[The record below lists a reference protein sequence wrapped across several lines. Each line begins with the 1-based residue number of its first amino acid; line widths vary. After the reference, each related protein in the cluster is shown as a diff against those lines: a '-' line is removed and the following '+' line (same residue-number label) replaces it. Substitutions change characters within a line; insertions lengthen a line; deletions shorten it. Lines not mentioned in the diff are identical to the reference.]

1 MKTGDLVCVKGM
13 PAAPMSVRWVRT
25 GIYSNTQQEYP
36 ISVTC
41 TWFKADGSV
50 AEFEF
55 KYEQLAI
62 LKAF

>member
-1 MKTGDLVCVKGM
+1 VKTGDLVCVKGI
-13 PAAPMSVRWVRT
+13 PNIPMSVRWARNGVA
-25 GIYSNTQQEYP
+25 GIPT
-36 ISVTC
+36 SVTC